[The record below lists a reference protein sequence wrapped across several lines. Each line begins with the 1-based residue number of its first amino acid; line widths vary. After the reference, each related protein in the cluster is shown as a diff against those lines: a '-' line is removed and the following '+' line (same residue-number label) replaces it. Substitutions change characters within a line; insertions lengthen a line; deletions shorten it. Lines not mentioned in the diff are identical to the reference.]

1 MSVKAADAPR
11 ANFIMLFSVTDRF
24 CNEDTTPKRFVVFV
38 NGSNDDHLLEHD
50 ALTFTSY
57 KTWSTKR

>member
-11 ANFIMLFSVTDRF
+11 DNFIMLFSVTDRF

-38 NGSNDDHLLEHD
+38 NRSNDDHLLQQDATGFYWLQNMEH
-50 ALTFTSY
+50 
-57 KTWSTKR
+57 

>member
-1 MSVKAADAPR
+1 MSVKAADALR

-38 NGSNDDHLLEHD
+38 NGSNDDHLLEQD
-50 ALTFTSY
+50 ATSLF
-57 KTWSTKR
+57 